1 MEGEV
6 IGMARSLFGAN
17 AGSLSAGGTES
28 IFLAVQTARD
38 HAHARGVMSPELVC
52 ARTVHPAFAK
62 ACKYL
67 DVTQRFTEVTDD
79 GRADPEAMEAALNAD
94 TALLVASA
102 PGYPFGVID
111 PVTDIAAMAAE
122 RDLLCHVDAC
132 LGGWLLPFWERLGEE
147 VVPWDFRV
155 EGVTSLSA
163 DIHKYGYCFKG
174 ISTITYRDP
183 ELYQRQV
190 FMYDQWP
197 GGLYASASAAGTR
210 PGPPIAGAWATIT
223 HLGADGYMR
232 LGARVLEATQGFLAA
247 VDSVDG
253 VRATP
258 TPDMSVFQIGVDADS
273 EVVVD
278 IEAVGDRMDE
288 RGWNMDRQQGGLH
301 VMLSPGHDKVATA
314 FGEDLAASVADQGV
328 PLECSTPT
336 VGWSTT
342 RRCRGGWRNEWSF
355 GGPTAPFFDG
365 AGEEPARFV
374 LRQVDDDR
382 FVVEELVL
390 YDDGVISMSLPRR
403 EGGAHRPGLDPV
415 LHGVVRT
422 GQRAAHPRSTRARH
436 DVGGDQGGGAIR

>member
-1 MEGEV
+1 MADTTLPTHGRPSGELLEELHEEREGDLDWRGGRAFSLVYNTDDPELESLQHSVAGMFLHENALNPFRYATLLRMESEV
-6 IGMARSLFGAN
+6 IGIARSLFGAN

-38 HAHARGVMSPELVC
+38 HARAKGVMNPELIC
-52 ARTVHPAFAK
+52 ARTAHPAFAK

-79 GRADPEAMEAALNAD
+79 GRADPEAIEAAINAK

-111 PVTDIAAMAAE
+111 PVTDIAAIAAE

-132 LGGWLLPFWERLGEE
+132 LGGWLLPFWEKLGES

-183 ELYQRQV
+183 ELFERQV
-190 FMYDQWP
+190 FMYDEWP
-197 GGLYASASAAGTR
+197 GGLYASATAAGTR
-210 PGPPIAGAWATIT
+210 PGPPIAGAWATMA
-223 HLGADGYMR
+223 HLGEEGYLR
-232 LGARVLEATQGFLAA
+232 LGRRVLEATRGFLAA
-247 VDSVDG
+247 VDSIDG
-253 VRATP
+253 VCAIP
-258 TPDMSVFQIGVDADS
+258 TPDMSVFQVGVDPDS
-273 EVVVD
+273 DVPVD

-314 FGEDLAASVADQGV
+314 FGEDLAASVASQG
-328 PLECSTPT
+328 S
-336 VGWSTT
+336 
-342 RRCRGGWRNEWSF
+342 
-355 GGPTAPFFDG
+355 A
-365 AGEEPARFV
+365 AG
-374 LRQVDDDR
+374 
-382 FVVEELVL
+382 VEHT
-390 YDDGVISMSLPRR
+390 YG
-403 EGGAHRPGLDPV
+403 
-415 LHGVVRT
+415 GVVD
-422 GQRAAHPRSTRARH
+422 S
-436 DVGGDQGGGAIR
+436 